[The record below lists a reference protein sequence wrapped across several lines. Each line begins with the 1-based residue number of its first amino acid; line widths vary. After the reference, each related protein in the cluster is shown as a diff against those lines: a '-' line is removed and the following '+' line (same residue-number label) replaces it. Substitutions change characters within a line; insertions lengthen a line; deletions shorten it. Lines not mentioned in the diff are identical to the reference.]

1 MCSFV
6 ARSWV
11 ELQVVRSVAPQL
23 PEELLTQSILPSKM
37 RSIRAIVTFLALAG
51 MTSAKNPYK
60 GCGFGG
66 EDDAGE
72 PKVKD
77 CLGWAEGQDEND
89 CMKPEVGWIG

>member
-1 MCSFV
+1 MVRV
-6 ARSWV
+6 ARGWAKS
-11 ELQVVRSVAPQL
+11 QVVRPVAPQS
-23 PEELLTQSILPSKM
+23 PKESLTQPSKM
-37 RSIRAIVTFLALAG
+37 RSVRAIVTVLALAAA

-77 CLGWAEGQDEND
+77 CLGWAVGQDEND
-89 CMKPEVGWIG
+89 CMKPEVGWYN